1 MVYEEISIHTDYIQL
16 DQFLKW
22 AGLSA
27 TGGQAKE
34 WLAEGIIF
42 VNGSRVTEKR
52 KKIRPGD
59 TVRITDIGEW
69 HVVQGTE
76 DHEG

>member
-1 MVYEEISIHTDYIQL
+1 MEQEEIIIHTDYIQL

-22 AGLSA
+22 AGLSE

-42 VNGSRVTEKR
+42 VNQSKVTEKR

-59 TVRITDIGEW
+59 IVKISGIGEW
-69 HVVQGTE
+69 HIVQGAEE
-76 DHEG
+76 DES

>member
-1 MVYEEISIHTDYIQL
+1 MDYEEISIHTDYIQL

-22 AGLSA
+22 AGLTE

-34 WLAEGIIF
+34 LLTEGLILL
-42 VNGSRVTEKR
+42 NGTVVTEKR

-59 TVRITDIGEW
+59 QLVITGVGSW
-69 HVVQGTE
+69 HIVHGPE
-76 DHEG
+76 EE